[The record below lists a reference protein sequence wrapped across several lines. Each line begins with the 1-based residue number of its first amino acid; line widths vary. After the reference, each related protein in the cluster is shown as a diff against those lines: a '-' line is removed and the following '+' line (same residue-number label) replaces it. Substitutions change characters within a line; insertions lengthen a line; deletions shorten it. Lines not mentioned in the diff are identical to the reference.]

1 MMAIQ
6 ITEENFAQQ
15 VLESSLP
22 VLVDFWA
29 DWCGP
34 CKMLGPVVEELA
46 DELAGK
52 AVVGKVNVDEQQK
65 LAAQYGVMSIP
76 TVVLFK
82 NGKEA
87 ARSVGVVPKQ
97 RLLAML

>member
-1 MMAIQ
+1 MAIKLTGQ
-6 ITEENFAQQ
+6 NFDEQ
-15 VLESSLP
+15 VLQSSLP

-34 CKMLGPVVEELA
+34 CKMLGPVIEELA
-46 DELAGK
+46 GELAGK
-52 AVVGKVNVDEQQK
+52 AVVGKVNVDEEQQ
-65 LAAQYGVMSIP
+65 LAARYGVMSIP

-82 NGKEA
+82 NGQEA
-87 ARSVGVVPKQ
+87 ARSVGLVPKQ